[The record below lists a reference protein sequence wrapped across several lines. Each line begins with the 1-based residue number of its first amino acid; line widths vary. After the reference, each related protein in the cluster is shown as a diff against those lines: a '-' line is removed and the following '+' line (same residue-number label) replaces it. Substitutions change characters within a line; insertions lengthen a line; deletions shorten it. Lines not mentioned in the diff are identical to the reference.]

1 VTFARIRDGLGSPR
15 EADGARSPLLA
26 ARGTAFRPL
35 LKWPGGKRREWP
47 QIEPFLPA
55 KIRHFVDPFMGG
67 CAPFGL
73 TKFEG
78 RAFLNDRHER
88 LVDLHVRVQR
98 GDVELFEELA
108 RLGDGWD
115 ALGAASKKRETEF
128 ARLVD
133 AARRGDPVRTPK
145 ADDYTASLEDKARRL
160 ANLEKKHAVSFD
172 RGQLAEH
179 CETAV
184 RAAFYTRV
192 RFEERTAVGARA
204 TACFLFVRDFCYGSM
219 FRNNAAGEFNIPYG
233 GRSYNG
239 KSFLARLEQLRA
251 PRARQTFARAT
262 FFSLDFEEFLEAQ
275 RPSLAADD
283 LVFVD
288 PPYDSDFSTYGDNAF
303 GIADQERLAAA
314 LARLPCRWLV
324 IIQETPE
331 IHRIHADEFKR
342 GAFGKTY
349 GYNVRGRNERAARH
363 LVVANYARG
372 G

>member
-1 VTFARIRDGLGSPR
+1 
-15 EADGARSPLLA
+15 
-26 ARGTAFRPL
+26 
-35 LKWPGGKRREWP
+35 LKWPGGKRREWA

-55 KIRHFVDPFMGG
+55 TVRHFVDPFMGG

-78 RAFLNDRHER
+78 RAFLNDKHER

-98 GDVELFEELA
+98 GDVALFEELA
-108 RLGDGWD
+108 RLGDAWD
-115 ALGAASKKRETEF
+115 ALGDASAKRETEF

-133 AARRGDPVRTPK
+133 AARRGDPVRTPD
-145 ADDYTASLEDKARRL
+145 ADDVAASVEDKARRL
-160 ANLEKKHAVSFD
+160 VNLERKHGVKFAAD
-172 RGQLAEH
+172 ALPEH

-192 RFEERTAVGARA
+192 RAEERSASGARA

-219 FRNNAAGEFNIPYG
+219 FRSNADGEFNIPYG
-233 GRSYNG
+233 GRSYNA
-239 KSFLARLEQLRA
+239 KSFLARLEQLRS
-251 PRARQTFARAT
+251 PRTRQTFARAE
-262 FFSLDFEEFLEAQ
+262 FFSLDFEEFLDAQ
-275 RPSLAADD
+275 RRSLGADD

-324 IIQETPE
+324 VIQETPE
-331 IHRIHADEFKR
+331 IHRIYDDSTKR
-342 GAFGKTY
+342 GSFGKTY
-349 GYNVRGRNERAARH
+349 GYNVRGRNDRAARH
-363 LVVANYARG
+363 LVVANYSTGA
-372 G
+372 

>member
-1 VTFARIRDGLGSPR
+1 MTARPI
-15 EADGARSPLLA
+15 
-26 ARGTAFRPL
+26 
-35 LKWPGGKRREWP
+35 LKWPGGKAREWP
-47 QIEPFLPA
+47 QIEPFLPP

-78 RAFLNDRHER
+78 RAFLNDKHER

-98 GDVELFEELA
+98 GDAGLFAELA
-108 RLGDGWD
+108 ALGDAWESLRAVADGRR
-115 ALGAASKKRETEF
+115 AAF
-128 ARLVD
+128 ASLVEH
-133 AARRGDPVRTPK
+133 ARRGEPVRTGEG
-145 ADDYTASLEDKARRL
+145 DDFTASLEDKARRL

-172 RGQLAEH
+172 RAQLAEH

-184 RAAFYTRV
+184 RAAYYTRV
-192 RFEERTAVGARA
+192 RAEERTAVGARA

-219 FRNNAAGEFNIPYG
+219 FRSNAAGEFNIPYG
-233 GRSYNG
+233 GRSYNA

-251 PRARQTFARAT
+251 PKSRQTFARAT
-262 FFSLDFEEFLEAQ
+262 FFSLDFEEFLGAQ
-275 RPSLAADD
+275 TASLGADD

-324 IIQETPE
+324 VIQETPE
-331 IHRIHADEFKR
+331 IHRIYADDLKR
-342 GAFGKTY
+342 GSFGKTY

-363 LVVANYARG
+363 LVVANYEQQR
-372 G
+372 